1 MPSTLTYLCIFN
13 TTAGSYS
20 LWEVRR
26 IKEILNADPRSLKG
40 EVFATN
46 SQKDLEARLTEYAD
60 FHPDILGIGGGDG
73 TASQTLT
80 SVYDLWGYLPETI
93 APFSMGTVNQWAIPT
108 NLNDGLIDKAKK
120 VVHWPSTKPLQLAK
134 YLHHCAKKR
143 EAPHTQPLDLL
154 DINGK
159 KGFNT
164 GYGAVPKLLWI
175 YYGKTMEQ
183 YRRLEEDLCQT
194 TPEHYSRELNRIWNE
209 RTLVDILSD
218 GTGGLLKRS
227 GAVYALSTALY
238 STTSVI
244 DARRREF
251 FQEPFEGEIEIDGKK
266 IEPERLV
273 NAVYISTYPG
283 VNLGIKGINAFPAPE
298 AGKEPGKMQV
308 VLCTES
314 LWGMINQLPR
324 LFMGEHLENV
334 QYYSTTQMKLCSNL
348 PLIGHIEADFVVAKE
363 FKIRYDRTLKVVA
376 PFGRKRIT

>member
-1 MPSTLTYLCIFN
+1 MAAPLTYLCIFN
-13 TTAGSYS
+13 TTAGSFS
-20 LWEVRR
+20 RWEAQNVT
-26 IKEILNADPRSLKG
+26 ETLGSDPRYLRG
-40 EVFATN
+40 VVFATG
-46 SQKDLEARLTEYAD
+46 SQADLEKILREYKD

-80 SVYDLWGYLPETI
+80 TVNDIWGYLPETI

-120 VVHWPSTKPLQLAK
+120 IVHWPSTKPIQLAK
-134 YLHHCAKKR
+134 YLLRCAKK
-143 EAPHTQPLDLL
+143 EEQPHTQPLDLL

-164 GYGAVPKLLWI
+164 GFGTVPKLLWI
-175 YYGKTMEQ
+175 YYGKTLEQ
-183 YRRLEEDLCQT
+183 YRRLEEDLCNTAPQN
-194 TPEHYSRELNRIWNE
+194 YSRELKRIWNE

-227 GAVYALSTALY
+227 GAAYALNAALY
-238 STTSVI
+238 STASVI
-244 DARRREF
+244 NAKRREF
-251 FQEPFEGEIEIDGKK
+251 FQEPFEGEIEIDGEK
-266 IEPERLV
+266 IEPERPV

-298 AGKEPGKMQV
+298 AGKEKEKMQV

-314 LWGMINQLPR
+314 LWGLINQLPK
-324 LFMGEHLENV
+324 LFVGEHLENV
-334 QYYSTTQMKLCSNL
+334 QYHSATKLKLRSEL
-348 PLIGHIEADFVVAKE
+348 PLIGQIEADFVVAKE

-376 PFGRKRIT
+376 PFRRKR